1 MKGDVTSLL
10 PLRKLHPQAD
20 ASLPAQI
27 AARETTVFFF
37 FFSLFLLSFMIYLT
51 GITLNEY

>member
-37 FFSLFLLSFMIYLT
+37 FFFLVSFIFYD
-51 GITLNEY
+51 ISYRDNA